1 MFALSSTNK
10 ICSYEICRKNNMY
23 KQIVDGKKND
33 LEKAVEHLIVEIGQI
48 RTGRANPALVE
59 NIMVDYYGT
68 KTPLKQVASI
78 NVPESKLLVIQPWDK
93 DSLVNIESAIRDSD
107 LGFNPNND
115 GQVIRIN
122 IPSLTEERRK
132 ELVKVLNQRTEEGK
146 ISVRNVREEA
156 WKEIQEQEKEGKI
169 SEDDKFS
176 GKDYLQKVID
186 EYNKKIEEIRE
197 KKEKEIITI

>member
-1 MFALSSTNK
+1 
-10 ICSYEICRKNNMY
+10 MY

-132 ELVKVLNQRTEEGK
+132 ELVKVLNQRAEEGK

-156 WKEIQEQEKEGKI
+156 WKEIQEQEREGKI

-176 GKDYLQKVID
+176 GKDYLQKIVD

>member
-1 MFALSSTNK
+1 
-10 ICSYEICRKNNMY
+10 MY
-23 KQIVDGKKND
+23 KQIIDGKKSD
-33 LEKAVEHLIVEIGQI
+33 LEKSIEHLIVEIGQI

-68 KTPLKQVASI
+68 KTPLKQVANI
-78 NVPESKLLVIQPWDK
+78 NVPEARLLVIQPWDK
-93 DSLVNIESAIRDSD
+93 DSLVNVESAIRDSD

-132 ELVKVLNQRTEEGK
+132 ELVKLLNQRAEEAK
-146 ISVRNVREEA
+146 ISVRNIREEV
-156 WKEIQEQEKEGKI
+156 WKEIQEMEKEGKI

-176 GKDYLQKVID
+176 GKDYLQKSVD
-186 EYNKKIEEIRE
+186 EYNKKIDEIKE
-197 KKEKEIITI
+197 KKEKDILTI

>member
-1 MFALSSTNK
+1 
-10 ICSYEICRKNNMY
+10 MY
-23 KQIVDGKKND
+23 KQIVDGKKSD
-33 LEKAVEHLIVEIGQI
+33 LEKSIEHLIVEIGQI

-68 KTPLKQVASI
+68 KTPLKQVANI
-78 NVPESKLLVIQPWDK
+78 NVPEARLLVIQPWDK
-93 DSLVNIESAIRDSD
+93 DSLVNVESAIRDSD

-132 ELVKVLNQRTEEGK
+132 ELVKLLNQRAEEAK
-146 ISVRNVREEA
+146 ISVRNIREEV
-156 WKEIQEQEKEGKI
+156 WKEIQEMEKEGKI

-176 GKDYLQKVID
+176 GKDYLQKSVD
-186 EYNKKIEEIRE
+186 EYNKKIDEIKE
-197 KKEKEIITI
+197 KKEKDILTI

>member
-1 MFALSSTNK
+1 VGAPSKLAEK
-10 ICSYEICRKNNMY
+10 CMY
-23 KQIVDGKKND
+23 KQIVDGKKSD
-33 LEKAVEHLIVEIGQI
+33 LEKSIEHLIVEIGQI

-68 KTPLKQVASI
+68 KTPLKQVANI
-78 NVPESKLLVIQPWDK
+78 NVPEARLLVIQPWDK
-93 DSLVNIESAIRDSD
+93 DSLVNVESAIRDSD

-132 ELVKVLNQRTEEGK
+132 ELVKLLNQRAEEAK
-146 ISVRNVREEA
+146 ISVRNIREEV
-156 WKEIQEQEKEGKI
+156 WKEIQEMEKEGKI

-176 GKDYLQKVID
+176 GKDYLQKSVD
-186 EYNKKIEEIRE
+186 EYNKKIDEIKE
-197 KKEKEIITI
+197 KKEKDILTI

>member
-1 MFALSSTNK
+1 
-10 ICSYEICRKNNMY
+10 MY

-156 WKEIQEQEKEGKI
+156 WKEIQEQEREGKI

-176 GKDYLQKVID
+176 GKDYLQKIVD